1 VVVAEPPVRAARSQ
15 KGPTPSPRLR
25 RRREPQGLE
34 RVLGTPA
41 LFSTAYGDVGSSIYY
56 ALGLTASFALGL
68 TPVVFVIAGV
78 FFVATAATYAEG
90 TVRFPEAGG
99 SSSFA
104 RHAFNEVWSFGAAW
118 AQMLNYV
125 VTISISAFFVPHYL
139 SVFWGP
145 LRTNPWDI
153 VGGAIV
159 IAVLVALN
167 VFGIREA
174 ARLNVVLAVVD
185 FSTQLLLVLLGA
197 ALIFKPHILAANVHW
212 GVAPRW
218 SQFFLAIPIGMIAYT
233 GMETISNLAE
243 ETREPPKDVPRAY
256 KLVAGAVFAIY
267 LTLPAIALM
276 ALPVHGAH
284 GHYSTLLG
292 ESPPR
297 GFANDPVLGIV
308 QNLGLHGVFLTGLR
322 YYVGVLAGT
331 ILIIAAN
338 AGVIGSSRV
347 TYAMSTY
354 RQLPERLRRLHPRF
368 KTPWL
373 SLIFFSGLLS
383 ILTLIPG
390 KIDFLGTMYSFG
402 AMLSFALANAAIITL
417 RYRFPDAELQ
427 VRSWPNLR
435 FRGVDWPLF
444 AFVGLGGTAAAW
456 LVVVVQRP
464 TTRWVGVGWLAL
476 GFAAYVVYRKWVVR
490 EPLSKTVRAPL
501 AVGVAAALE
510 YRRILV
516 PLVGGAE
523 SEHAVDL
530 ACRLAA
536 EKGAQVV
543 AVAPVEVPLELPL
556 DRAPDLDRVQ
566 ADTLLEEA
574 RTIGDSYGVQV
585 VGRLVQTRNAGR
597 AIVDEAVTRGSEIIV
612 LGAPRRQ
619 GRRGPIFEKTVEL
632 VLRHAPCRVMVATPP
647 NGVEPPF
654 KGGNGAS
661 AAAGSPQP
669 VNGNLIPTRSTEEP
683 AAVLSP

>member
-1 VVVAEPPVRAARSQ
+1 MRNSGAPRA
-15 KGPTPSPRLR
+15 PFR
-25 RRREPQGLE
+25 RRRRQRGLE

-41 LFSTAYGDVGSSIYY
+41 LSSTAYGDVGSSIYY

-68 TPVVFVIAGV
+68 TPLVFVIAGL

-104 RHAFNEVWSFGAAW
+104 RHAFNEVFSFGAAW

-159 IAVLVALN
+159 IAALVALN
-167 VFGIREA
+167 VFGVREA
-174 ARLNVVLAVVD
+174 ARLNVVLALVD
-185 FSTQLLLVLLGA
+185 FSTQVLLVLLGA
-197 ALIFKPHILAANVHW
+197 ALIFRPHILIANVHF
-212 GVAPRW
+212 GVAPHW

-243 ETREPPKDVPRAY
+243 ETRDPARDVPGAY

-267 LTLPAIALM
+267 LTLPSIALM
-276 ALPVHGAH
+276 ALPVHRVH
-284 GHYSTLLG
+284 GRYETLLG
-292 ESPPR
+292 QNPPR

-308 QNLGLHGVFLTGLR
+308 EHIGLHGFALQALK

-338 AGVIGSSRV
+338 AGVIGSSRI
-347 TYAMSTY
+347 TYAMASY

-373 SLIFFSGLLS
+373 SLLIFSGLIS
-383 ILTLIPG
+383 ILTLLPG

-402 AMLSFALANAAIITL
+402 AMLSFAIANAAIIGL

-444 AFVGLGGTAAAW
+444 AIVGLAGTAAAW

-464 TTRWVGVGWLAL
+464 TTRWVGFGWLAL
-476 GFAAYVVYRKWVVR
+476 GFATFVVYRMRVLHV
-490 EPLSKTVRAPL
+490 PLQQTVRAPA
-501 AVGVAAALE
+501 AVTAA
-510 YRRILV
+510 
-516 PLVGGAE
+516 G
-523 SEHAVDL
+523 
-530 ACRLAA
+530 
-536 EKGAQVV
+536 
-543 AVAPVEVPLELPL
+543 
-556 DRAPDLDRVQ
+556 
-566 ADTLLEEA
+566 A
-574 RTIGDSYGVQV
+574 RTVCWSGTW
-585 VGRLVQTRNAGR
+585 RTRIR
-597 AIVDEAVTRGSEIIV
+597 
-612 LGAPRRQ
+612 
-619 GRRGPIFEKTVEL
+619 
-632 VLRHAPCRVMVATPP
+632 
-647 NGVEPPF
+647 
-654 KGGNGAS
+654 
-661 AAAGSPQP
+661 
-669 VNGNLIPTRSTEEP
+669 
-683 AAVLSP
+683 